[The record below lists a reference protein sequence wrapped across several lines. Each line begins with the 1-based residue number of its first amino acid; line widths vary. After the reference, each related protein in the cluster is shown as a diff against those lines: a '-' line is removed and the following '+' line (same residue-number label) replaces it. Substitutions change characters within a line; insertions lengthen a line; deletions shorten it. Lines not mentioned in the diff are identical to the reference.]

1 MNPTIILR
9 KTAYYSI
16 LSLTA
21 LLASYLIFALQPA
34 GGPDIPAREVLID
47 KGIGFTEVAHF
58 LERESLIRSA
68 RAFRWYGL
76 ISGSAH
82 LLKPGYYS
90 LTSSDGAIKILETLV
105 SGPSDVTVKII
116 EGATLADIDVQLFA
130 ASIIPSGAI
139 KKFSVTVLSKD
150 YPFLRNTRS
159 LEGFLFPDTYK
170 FATHSD
176 AEAVVRKILD
186 TFVAKAL
193 PQLEVSGG
201 KDFYTNLKIASL
213 IEREVPEVAD
223 DRAIVSGI
231 IARRL
236 RINMG
241 LQIDAAIL
249 YAKCRGL
256 LLSCASLKLTRSD
269 FDIDSPYNTYRYRGL
284 PPTPIGN
291 PGADAIFAALHP
303 QKTDYLFYLSD
314 PKTGKTIFSKDF
326 DEHMDKRAKYLGI

>member
-1 MNPTIILR
+1 MTFMTIPK

-16 LSLTA
+16 LSLTG
-21 LLASYLIFALQPA
+21 LLISYLVFALQPV
-34 GGPDIPAREVLID
+34 GGTDIPAREVLID
-47 KGIGFTEVAHF
+47 KGVGFTETANF
-58 LERESLIRSA
+58 LEREGLIRSA

-76 ISGSAH
+76 LSGSAH

-90 LTSSDGAIKILETLV
+90 LTPSEGAVKILETLV
-105 SGPSDVTVKII
+105 SGPQDVTVKII
-116 EGATLADIDVQLFA
+116 EGSTLADIDVQLFA
-130 ASIIPSGAI
+130 AGVTSSGVI
-139 KKFSVTVLSKD
+139 KNFPIAGLRRD
-150 YPFLRNTRS
+150 YQFLKNVRT

-170 FATHSD
+170 FAPHSD
-176 AEAVVRKILD
+176 AESAIRKMLD
-186 TFVAKAL
+186 TFSARVA
-193 PQLEVSGG
+193 P
-201 KDFYTNLKIASL
+201 DFKISDSNFYKNLIIASL

-236 RINMG
+236 RIDMG
-241 LQIDAAIL
+241 LQIDATVL

-256 LLSCASLKLTRSD
+256 LLSCASLKLVRSD
-269 FDIDSPYNTYRYRGL
+269 FEINSPYNTYLYRGL

-291 PGADAIFAALHP
+291 PGLRAIFAASHP